1 MTTLDASWSARL
13 RVVGDLERGDHYYL
27 NDDDTCAY
35 FGTYTSRV
43 GFAHSYTNQLISNL
57 KKNPSVRNTAQW
69 QYKQRAI
76 SQVGAAIARNLNAD
90 SWQKTI
96 FVPIPPSKRRDSP
109 DYDDRM
115 LRVAQEM
122 GNNADIR
129 ELLYTAVEREARHTN
144 TDRRDRDALRASL
157 AIDTRFAD
165 NPKAQVVLLDD
176 VLTTGCSF
184 RVCREMIAEIWP
196 SASIFGIFVARRVPA
211 NPFADLQ
218 LEPIDH

>member
-13 RVVGDLERGDHYYL
+13 RVVSDLERSDHYYL
-27 NDDDTCAY
+27 NDNDTCAY
-35 FGTYTSRV
+35 FGTYTSRA

-57 KKNPSVRNTAQW
+57 KKSPSVRNTAQW

-76 SQVGAAIARNLNAD
+76 SQVGAAVAGNLNAD
-90 SWQKTI
+90 SWHKTV

-115 LRVAQEM
+115 LRIAQAM

-144 TDRRDRDALRASL
+144 TDRRDQDALRASL
-157 AIDTRFAD
+157 AVDARYTA

-184 RVCREMIAEIWP
+184 RVCKEMITEIWP
-196 SASIFGIFVARRVPA
+196 AASIFGIFVARRVPP
-211 NPFADLQ
+211 NPFADLE
-218 LEPIDH
+218 LELIDA

>member
-27 NDDDTCAY
+27 NGDDTCAY
-35 FGTYTSRV
+35 FGTYTSRA
-43 GFAHSYTNQLISNL
+43 GFSHSYTNQIISNL
-57 KKNPSVRNTAQW
+57 KKSPSVRNTAQW

-144 TDRRDRDALRASL
+144 TDRRDQDALRASL
-157 AIDTRFAD
+157 AVDTRFAA

-196 SASIFGIFVARRVPA
+196 NASIFGIFVARRVPP
-211 NPFADLQ
+211 NPFADLE
-218 LEPIDH
+218 LELSDH

>member
-35 FGTYTSRV
+35 FGTYTSRA

-57 KKNPSVRNTAQW
+57 KKSPSVRNTAQW

-76 SQVGAAIARNLNAD
+76 SQVAAAIARNLNAD

-122 GNNADIR
+122 GNHADIR

-144 TDRRDRDALRASL
+144 TDRRDQDALRASL
-157 AIDTRFAD
+157 AVDTRFAA

-196 SASIFGIFVARRVPA
+196 NASIFGIFVARRVPP
-211 NPFADLQ
+211 NPFADLE
-218 LEPIDH
+218 LELIDH